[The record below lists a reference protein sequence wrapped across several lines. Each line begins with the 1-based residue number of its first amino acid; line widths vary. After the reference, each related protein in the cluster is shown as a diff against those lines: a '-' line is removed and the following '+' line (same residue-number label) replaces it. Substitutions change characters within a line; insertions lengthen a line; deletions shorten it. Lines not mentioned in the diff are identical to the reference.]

1 MATLLPAVRPVLPLL
16 PAAETCTT
24 KLAED
29 VITGSGAGAA
39 GAGAGAGAASSF
51 GAGFF
56 FDLERR
62 TRR

>member
-1 MATLLPAVRPVLPLL
+1 MLRAVRPVLSLL

-29 VITGSGAGAA
+29 EVTGSGAGAA
-39 GAGAGAGAASSF
+39 GAGAGAASSF
-51 GAGFF
+51 FAGFF

-62 TRR
+62 IRR